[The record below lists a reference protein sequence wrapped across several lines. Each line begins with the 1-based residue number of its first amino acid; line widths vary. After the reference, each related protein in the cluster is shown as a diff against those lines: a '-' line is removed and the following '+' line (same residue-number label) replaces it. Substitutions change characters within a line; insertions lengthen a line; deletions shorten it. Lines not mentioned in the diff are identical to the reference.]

1 MTKTLNLM
9 TLLKG
14 DWVYCCGES
23 QISVSLS
30 VLFGPFSFLRDYIPQ
45 VWSREWGGKKI
56 PQFIEH
62 SVGRF
67 SLNPFVSLPSPLFLP
82 SLSPEPHPRFVFSCI
97 LQCEKFENLRLI
109 WLVTIK

>member
-1 MTKTLNLM
+1 MTETLNLM

-45 VWSREWGGKKI
+45 VWSGEWGGKRI
-56 PQFIEH
+56 PQFIEQFSGKIFSESLCFPPFPTVSGFSESRASPKICIFMH
-62 SVGRF
+62 TSV
-67 SLNPFVSLPSPLFLP
+67 
-82 SLSPEPHPRFVFSCI
+82 
-97 LQCEKFENLRLI
+97 
-109 WLVTIK
+109 

>member
-1 MTKTLNLM
+1 MTETLNLM

-30 VLFGPFSFLRDYIPQ
+30 VLFGPFSFLRDYIPRFG
-45 VWSREWGGKKI
+45 VGSGVGKG
-56 PQFIEH
+56 FH
-62 SVGRF
+62 SLLSNSVERF
-67 SLNPFVSLPSPLFLP
+67 SLNPFVSLPSPLFLA

-97 LQCEKFENLRLI
+97 LQCEKFENLRLN

>member
-1 MTKTLNLM
+1 MTETLNLM

-45 VWSREWGGKKI
+45 VPGSGMGKG
-56 PQFIEH
+56 FH
-62 SVGRF
+62 SLL
-67 SLNPFVSLPSPLFLP
+67 SIQWKDFL
-82 SLSPEPHPRFVFSCI
+82 
-97 LQCEKFENLRLI
+97 
-109 WLVTIK
+109 